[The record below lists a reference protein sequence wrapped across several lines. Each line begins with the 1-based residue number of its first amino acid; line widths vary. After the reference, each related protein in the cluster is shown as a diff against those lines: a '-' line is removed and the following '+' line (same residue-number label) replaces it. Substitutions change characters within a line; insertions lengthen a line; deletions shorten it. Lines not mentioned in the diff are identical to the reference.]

1 MSDMR
6 GEKLDL
12 LTIERI
18 TDEPDQNVLS
28 VALVIL
34 RVNVQKL
41 SSTVSRQHRHDIP
54 SRRTWFL
61 ITTDFLSM
69 SSVVHVTACIRTCLD
84 TKIQQTKRDNQRV
97 QHSKQQ

>member
-1 MSDMR
+1 MLDMR
-6 GEKLDL
+6 GEKPNF

-41 SSTVSRQHRHDIP
+41 SSSVSRRHRHGIS

-61 ITTDFLSM
+61 ITTDPLSI
-69 SSVVHVTACIRTCLD
+69 SSVVNGIACMRTCLD
-84 TKIQQTKRDNQRV
+84 TEIQQTKRYNQRV
-97 QHSKQQ
+97 